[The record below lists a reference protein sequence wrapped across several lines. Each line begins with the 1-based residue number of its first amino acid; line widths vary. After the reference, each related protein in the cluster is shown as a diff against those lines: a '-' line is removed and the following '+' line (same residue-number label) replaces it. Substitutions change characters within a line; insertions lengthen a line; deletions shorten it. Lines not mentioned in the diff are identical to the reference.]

1 MAKATAIKDA
11 LKKLEES
18 RGVTAAE
25 MEKVG
30 TCKVLCCMHQM
41 QQMF

>member
-1 MAKATAIKDA
+1 MAKATTIKDA
-11 LKKLEES
+11 LKKLEEN

-30 TCKVLCCMHQM
+30 TC
-41 QQMF
+41 